1 LAEAA
6 AKTAGRETPRRQ
18 ARAAPGI

>member
-6 AKTAGRETPRRQ
+6 PKTAGRETPRRQ